1 MTLGQS
7 FEDIEVL
14 HPSSPRA
21 PTRRRPHPPANW
33 RTVCRNF
40 ATEMGLER

>member
-21 PTRRRPHPPANW
+21 PTRRRPHTPTRLPYPVQ
-33 RTVCRNF
+33 RSIHSRRF
-40 ATEMGLER
+40 S